1 MKFKIKLATI
11 LLLLVGITQGYGQIS
26 FSKSNILSQDNQLQ
40 KNAGNQEAT
49 SKRSSITCG
58 PDTLQYARAKAS
70 ALPAINLHLTQSADK
85 LGQFFPAP
93 QPVTVHGLTFYAWQ
107 PDGTGSTIDLWA
119 KIYKAGP
126 DSLPVGQALDSV
138 KVAVD
143 SSSSSITDL
152 RYTVEFQNPITLDT
166 PFVASLETNISR
178 NTSVV
183 TNSWD
188 SQDGRQNW
196 FGMGHIVNQ
205 GWLHGYEVDVGG
217 VPFDADV
224 ALEPIVS
231 YDLNADFSADTT
243 CVLDTGTVNFT
254 NNASPIVNS
263 PVYNQLAFLDTLA
276 DGNAWQFGDGS
287 PTDNALNP
295 QHTYEPGNNNRV
307 VLTNSM
313 LGWTTTCIDSAVQV
327 INQNPTSA
335 YTYQDSALIV
345 DFAEDI
351 EGTPDSV
358 IWTFQGDTS
367 TMMNPTYTFDSGGV
381 YDVCLLAIS
390 KCTSDTSCQQV
401 QVCDEVTGA
410 FTTATN
416 TKTVNVSSTIA
427 NADTVSWSFGD
438 NTTSS
443 MPDPSHTYQ
452 SAGTYEVCLYAGN
465 ACGTDTTCQ
474 NVTVCDSLTGGF
486 TFSQSGDSIDFTANV
501 SATDTLVWFFGDGSS
516 STQTDPT
523 HTYSSSGSFEPCL
536 LFGNACTT
544 DTVCKNITI
553 TSVRDK
559 RHHQKLTI
567 YPVPT
572 KGQITFRWPDKQAF
586 KTATVSIFNVHGQLV
601 KQEPLSKNTQ
611 SFHQMDI
618 SSQEPGVYLLQVT
631 NGKQTAT
638 RKITLLR

>member
-1 MKFKIKLATI
+1 MPFITRLSTI
-11 LLLLVGITQGYGQIS
+11 LFLLVSFTPGYSQIS
-26 FSKSNILSQDNQLQ
+26 SNESNILAHDYQLQ
-40 KNAGNQEAT
+40 KNEGNQEAT
-49 SKRSSITCG
+49 SQRSAITCG

-70 ALPAINLHLTQSADK
+70 ALPAINLHLTESADK

-126 DSLPVGQALDSV
+126 DSLPTGPALDSV
-138 KVAVD
+138 QVAID
-143 SSSSSITDL
+143 SSSSTINDL
-152 RYTVEFQNPITLDT
+152 RYTVAFQSPITLDT
-166 PFVASLETNISR
+166 PFVASLETEISR

-188 SQDGRQNW
+188 SLDGRQNW

-205 GWLHGYEVDVGG
+205 GWLHGYEVQVGNL
-217 VPFDADV
+217 PFDADV
-224 ALEPIVS
+224 AIEPIVT

-254 NNASPIVNS
+254 NNSSPILNS

-276 DGNAWQFGDGS
+276 DGNAWQYGDGS
-287 PTDNALNP
+287 PSENVLNP
-295 QHTYEPGNNNRV
+295 QHTYEPGSNNRV
-307 VLTNSM
+307 VLTNTM

-327 INQNPTSA
+327 INQNVTSA
-335 YTYQDSALIV
+335 YTYQDSALTV

-351 EGTPDSV
+351 EGRPDSV

-367 TMMNPTYTFDSGGV
+367 TMMNPSYTFDSGGV

-390 KCTSDTSCQQV
+390 ECTRDTSCQQI
-401 QVCDEVTGA
+401 QVCKEVSGQ
-410 FTTATN
+410 FSPATDV
-416 TKTVNVSSTIA
+416 KTVNLSSTIA
-427 NADTVSWSFGD
+427 NADTVYWSFGD
-438 NTTSS
+438 TTTSS
-443 MPDPSHTYQ
+443 MTDPSHTYQ
-452 SAGTYEVCLYAGN
+452 SAGTYEVCLYTGN

-486 TFSQSGDSIDFTANV
+486 TFNQNGNSVDFTANV
-501 SATDTLVWFFGDGSS
+501 SATDTLIWYFDDGNTSV
-516 STQTDPT
+516 QVNPT
-523 HTYSSSGSFEPCL
+523 HTYPSSGSFEPCL

-553 TSVRDK
+553 TSVNDIQPD
-559 RHHQKLTI
+559 QKLAI

-572 KGQITFRWPDKQAF
+572 KGQITFRWHNEQAF
-586 KTATVSIFNVHGQLV
+586 ETGTVSIFNAHGQLV
-601 KQEPLSKNTQ
+601 KQEPLSKNKH
-611 SFHQMDI
+611 SLHRMDL
-618 SSQEPGVYLLQVT
+618 SSQEPGIYLLQVA
-631 NGKQTAT
+631 NDKQTIT